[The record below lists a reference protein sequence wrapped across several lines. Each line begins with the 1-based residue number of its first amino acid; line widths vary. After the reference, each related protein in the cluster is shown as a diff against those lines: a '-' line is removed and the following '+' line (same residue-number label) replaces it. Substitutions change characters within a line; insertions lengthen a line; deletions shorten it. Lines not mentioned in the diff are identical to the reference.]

1 MNNKMVLN
9 YCPNFYKIVN
19 FDTDQDDNISKKL
32 ISIYQ
37 DYIFN
42 IDLANVEET
51 KLVKEIDNALAKY
64 IDDYEFRKNLKLSI
78 LQVKIKKSCTN
89 VLKAIVESIVSI
101 FNNYEEYTTRN
112 VYIARWI

>member
-1 MNNKMVLN
+1 MNNKLVLN

-19 FDTDQDDNISKKL
+19 FDIEKEDTMSRKL

-42 IDLANVEET
+42 IDLSNVEDT
-51 KLVKEIDNALAKY
+51 KLVMEIDKVLAKY
-64 IDDYEFRKNLKLSI
+64 IDDYDFRKNLKISMLH
-78 LQVKIKKSCTN
+78 VKIKKSCTN
-89 VLKAIVESIVSI
+89 ILKAIVESIVQI

-112 VYIARWI
+112 LYISRWI

>member
-1 MNNKMVLN
+1 MNSKMVLN

-19 FDTDQDDNISKKL
+19 YDIDQDDNITNKL
-32 ISIYQ
+32 INIYQ

-42 IDLANVEET
+42 IDLANIEET
-51 KLVKEIDNALAKY
+51 KLVKEIDNALARY
-64 IDDYEFRKNLKLSI
+64 IDDYEFRKNLKESI
-78 LQVKIKKSCTN
+78 LKVKIKKGCAN
-89 VLKAIVESIVSI
+89 ILKTIVESIVSI

>member
-9 YCPNFYKIVN
+9 YCPNFHKIVN

-37 DYIFN
+37 DYIFD

-51 KLVKEIDNALAKY
+51 KLVKQIDNALAKY

-89 VLKAIVESIVSI
+89 MLKAIVESIVSI

>member
-9 YCPNFYKIVN
+9 YCPNFHKIVN
-19 FDTDQDDNISKKL
+19 FDTDQDDKLSHKL

-37 DYIFN
+37 DYIFK
-42 IDLANVEET
+42 IDLANIEET
-51 KLVKEIDNALAKY
+51 KLVKEIDNALARY
-64 IDDYEFRKNLKLSI
+64 IDDYEFRKNLKESI
-78 LQVKIKKSCTN
+78 TKVQIKKGCPN
-89 VLKAIVESIVSI
+89 ILKAIVESIVSI

>member
-19 FDTDQDDNISKKL
+19 YDIDQDDKITSKL

-42 IDLANVEET
+42 IDLANIEET
-51 KLVKEIDNALAKY
+51 KLVKEIDVVLAKY
-64 IDDYEFRKNLKLSI
+64 IDDYEFRKNLKESI
-78 LQVKIKKSCTN
+78 VKVKIKKSCVN
-89 VLKAIVESIVSI
+89 ILKTIVESIIAI

>member
-19 FDTDQDDNISKKL
+19 YDTDQDDKITNKL

-42 IDLANVEET
+42 IDLANIEET
-51 KLVKEIDNALAKY
+51 KLVNEIDNALAKY
-64 IDDYEFRKNLKLSI
+64 IDDYEFRKNLKESI
-78 LQVKIKKSCTN
+78 SKVQIKRSCTN
-89 VLKAIVESIVSI
+89 ILKAIVESIVSI
-101 FNNYEEYTTRN
+101 FNSYEEYTTRN